1 MYAAPYDEAT
11 EQEQVVQL
19 LRALQS
25 MEQEMMEDEQVNQQ
39 GVGRKA
45 AKLQGWLYDLIDRR
59 QLK

>member
-1 MYAAPYDEAT
+1 MLPPYDEAT

-25 MEQEMMEDEQVNQQ
+25 LEQEMEDEQVNKQS
-39 GVGRKA
+39 VGRKA

-59 QLK
+59 LLK